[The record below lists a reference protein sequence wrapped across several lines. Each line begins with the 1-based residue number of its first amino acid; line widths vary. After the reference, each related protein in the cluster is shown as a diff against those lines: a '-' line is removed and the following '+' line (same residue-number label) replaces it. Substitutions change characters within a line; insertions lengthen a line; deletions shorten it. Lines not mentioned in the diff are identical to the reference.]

1 MTFDLRVHGQRP
13 ALLAVDGAV
22 TYAELADRV
31 ESLLTRLGPSRR
43 LVLLRGRTSVDFVVA
58 LTAALTGGHP
68 VIVAPPLRSGQA
80 DEVRAIYN
88 PDVVT
93 KVEKAILEEVER
105 LLKDGIPA
113 DELAKAKQGWLQSQ
127 ELSRS
132 NDRGIASKLDRSLR
146 TGQTLTYDAD
156 LETKVGALTS
166 EQVLAALKKYVDP
179 KRLVIVTAG
188 DFKKSAEK

>member
-1 MTFDLRVHGQRP
+1 MIF
-13 ALLAVDGAV
+13 
-22 TYAELADRV
+22 
-31 ESLLTRLGPSRR
+31 
-43 LVLLRGRTSVDFVVA
+43 
-58 LTAALTGGHP
+58 
-68 VIVAPPLRSGQA
+68 
-80 DEVRAIYN
+80 AIYN

-166 EQVLAALKKYVDP
+166 EQVLAALKKYLDP

-188 DFKKSAEK
+188 DFKKAAGN